1 MLGERLKPARIKA
14 GLSQS
19 EIAQKVGISQPVYS
33 YIESGDRTPSLAVT
47 KKLAIILGVSIDY
60 LVGLDERR

>member
-19 EIAQKVGISQPVYS
+19 EVAEKLGISQPAYS
-33 YIESGDRTPSLAVT
+33 YIESGDKIPSLAVT

-60 LVGLDERR
+60 LVGLNERR